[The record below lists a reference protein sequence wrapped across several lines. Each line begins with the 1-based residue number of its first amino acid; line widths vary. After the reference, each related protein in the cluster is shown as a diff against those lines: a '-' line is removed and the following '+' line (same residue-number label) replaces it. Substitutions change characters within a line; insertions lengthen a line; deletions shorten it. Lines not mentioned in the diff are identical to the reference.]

1 MSAVGTGTK
10 ILILMGVT
18 LMLVGCGSKDLSEEK
33 ARSSEQFEE
42 LQERM
47 LRVQTDR

>member
-1 MSAVGTGTK
+1 MWTGAR
-10 ILILMGVT
+10 ILILIGVT

-33 ARSSEQFEE
+33 ARSAEQFDE